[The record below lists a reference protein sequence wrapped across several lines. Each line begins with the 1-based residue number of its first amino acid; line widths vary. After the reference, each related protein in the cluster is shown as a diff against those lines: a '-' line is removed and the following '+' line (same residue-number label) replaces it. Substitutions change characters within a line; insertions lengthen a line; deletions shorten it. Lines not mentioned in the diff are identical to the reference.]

1 MSFVVGE
8 QVGGYKITAK
18 VGQGGM
24 ATVYRAYHEALD
36 RYVAIKVL
44 HPLYSGDESFLRRFE
59 REARLVAR
67 LEHPNIVPIYD
78 FAYHNEHPYLVMRY
92 VEGQTLKER
101 QHRGDF
107 SQSEIRAIVS
117 AIASGLDYAHSQGVL
132 HRDIKPSNILLT
144 PEGGVY
150 ITDFGLARMA
160 QAGTS
165 TMSQDMMLGTPQY
178 ISPEQARGD
187 VELDGRTDLYSLG
200 IVLYE
205 MVTGRVP
212 FKSDTPYSIIH
223 DHIFTPPPRA
233 AKINATVTPAMEGVL
248 VKALAKNPQDRY
260 ATAGALLEEFDQALA
275 GMPPMMGHAPAVAAP
290 PAATPRP
297 GATTNQAMPDQ
308 AAATVLSPQTA
319 GSLPPLPTL
328 AADDTPP
335 EGIGPTMLAPLPA
348 PAGTTLAAA
357 TTPAGRHR
365 SLLLLGIGIGVVV
378 GIFLVILALLALGR
392 LRQQRQAEPLLN
404 NGPVGQP
411 LNGGPLLPG
420 TLPPNSNALA
430 SFVLQP
436 NEFLPPLRQLQ
447 RDAAAHPEDL
457 HLQALLALAYL
468 EDGQE
473 AAAQNVVNR
482 VFAGRPDPLLYL
494 QVAQQLMI
502 AEEPAL
508 AALVLVTGQQA
519 APGDQSL
526 LHMLLFAHILAD
538 APAGPIENLADELD
552 RAEWPGQTTYLLAET
567 YLHYLDGDLEEALA
581 TLDEARTGGTYQREI
596 EYLEGLVQWDLGQ
609 PARATTVLRRAE
621 LNDSPPWL
629 TPYVHRLLEEIGET

>member
-223 DHIFTPPPRA
+223 DHIFTPHP
-233 AKINATVTPAMEGVL
+233 
-248 VKALAKNPQDRY
+248 
-260 ATAGALLEEFDQALA
+260 
-275 GMPPMMGHAPAVAAP
+275 
-290 PAATPRP
+290 
-297 GATTNQAMPDQ
+297 
-308 AAATVLSPQTA
+308 
-319 GSLPPLPTL
+319 
-328 AADDTPP
+328 
-335 EGIGPTMLAPLPA
+335 
-348 PAGTTLAAA
+348 
-357 TTPAGRHR
+357 
-365 SLLLLGIGIGVVV
+365 
-378 GIFLVILALLALGR
+378 
-392 LRQQRQAEPLLN
+392 
-404 NGPVGQP
+404 GQP
-411 LNGGPLLPG
+411 
-420 TLPPNSNALA
+420 
-430 SFVLQP
+430 
-436 NEFLPPLRQLQ
+436 R
-447 RDAAAHPEDL
+447 
-457 HLQALLALAYL
+457 
-468 EDGQE
+468 
-473 AAAQNVVNR
+473 
-482 VFAGRPDPLLYL
+482 
-494 QVAQQLMI
+494 
-502 AEEPAL
+502 
-508 AALVLVTGQQA
+508 
-519 APGDQSL
+519 
-526 LHMLLFAHILAD
+526 
-538 APAGPIENLADELD
+538 
-552 RAEWPGQTTYLLAET
+552 
-567 YLHYLDGDLEEALA
+567 
-581 TLDEARTGGTYQREI
+581 
-596 EYLEGLVQWDLGQ
+596 
-609 PARATTVLRRAE
+609 
-621 LNDSPPWL
+621 
-629 TPYVHRLLEEIGET
+629 